1 MIKQRTGDRGPV
13 QKGHTQGVEV
23 ETQATKEE
31 CRNIAQ
37 ACGSGVRKAKA
48 KLDLKLTRD
57 VNGSAM
63 LFIRKRICKEKHGAA
78 AESDKCFHDN
88 R

>member
-1 MIKQRTGDRGPV
+1 M
-13 QKGHTQGVEV
+13 

-37 ACGSGVRKAKA
+37 ARGNGVREVKA

-57 VNGSAM
+57 VNGNAM

-78 AESDKCFHDN
+78 AAESDKLFS
-88 R
+88 